1 MSHISN
7 NSIGLENKSNEAAV
21 QALPEV
27 NVGSKRDC
35 PMAMQDAQRQC
46 NVHPACFWKNSQDRQ
61 GPTGRSQERLR
72 ESSYAHIFG
81 PFLSNNKKG
90 KFSVRFGFWIFFA
103 TKRRRLWGLMGVVLR
118 WRMAA
123 SPSWD
128 SSSTFS
134 LPHLWATKWE
144 DILIFPWALQS
155 PTTNYHKSNFK
166 APHASKYFK
175 ISRMKNFIFWLC
187 VLVVVVVL
195 LMILVLELV
204 VAATAKSHSPTQC
217 QAGCFL
223 QRDN

>member
-1 MSHISN
+1 MPKGNAMSTPLSFGRI
-7 NSIGLENKSNEAAV
+7 LK
-21 QALPEV
+21 
-27 NVGSKRDC
+27 
-35 PMAMQDAQRQC
+35 
-46 NVHPACFWKNSQDRQ
+46 
-61 GPTGRSQERLR
+61 TGRDPLVAPRRGCVSLHLLTFFWNNILEL
-72 ESSYAHIFG
+72 FG

-90 KFSVRFGFWIFFA
+90 KFSVRFGLWMYFA
-103 TKRRRLWGLMGVVLR
+103 TKRRRFWELMGVVLR

-128 SSSTFS
+128 SSSTSS
-134 LPHLWATKWE
+134 LPHLWATEWE